1 MVRSVTDDDRW
12 LFGEGRHQ
20 GLHDILGSHLDDE
33 GATFRVWAP
42 HAAWV
47 SVVGDFNEWSAEANP
62 LEAIGTGL
70 WETRVAGLQKGD
82 TYKFRVTSRSG
93 YGAVNKADPY
103 ALMAETPPATASR
116 VWAIDYQWDDDDWM
130 RERASKLDLQS
141 PISTYEMHLGSWRD
155 YGSVTYRGIAR
166 PLADYLLEQGFT
178 HVEFL
183 PLMEHPFY
191 GSWGYQSTG
200 YFAATSRFG
209 KPEDL
214 MYLIDHLHQRG
225 IGVILDWVPSHFPT
239 DQHGLGLFDGT
250 HLYEHPDPRRGYHPD
265 WSSYIFNYDRPEIQ
279 SFLLSSAHFWLDRYH
294 ADALRV
300 DAVASMLYLDYSRKE
315 GEWIPN
321 QYGGREN
328 LAAVE
333 FLRKLSSTVRTRFP
347 GAGVI
352 AEESTAWPGVTGP
365 PEAGGLGFHYKWD
378 MGWMN
383 DTMRY
388 CHLDPLFRSHP
399 ESHRLVTFRGI
410 YATSERFILA
420 LSHDEVVHGKRSLL
434 GKQWGDTRRQ
444 FAGLRTLFG
453 YMWSVPGKKLLFMG
467 GEFGQWTEWNHDAEL
482 DWVLLEY
489 APHQE
494 VLAWV
499 RTLNTLHRT
508 EPALYKADHQP
519 DGFEWVEADDYARA
533 VFAYLRKAPDSRPV
547 LVLLNF
553 TPVPWENYRVGVPQE
568 GAWEVL
574 ASSDDSAYGG
584 TGQGVTGIVETD
596 PGPQQGF
603 EQTLTLTL
611 PPLSAVFMVP
621 MQIREDS

>member
-20 GLHDILGSHLDDE
+20 TLHEILGSHLDE
-33 GATFRVWAP
+33 AGATFRVWAP
-42 HAAWV
+42 NAAWV
-47 SVVGDFNEWSAEANP
+47 SVVGDFNEWSADANP
-62 LEAIGTGL
+62 LESIGSGL
-70 WETRVAGLQKGD
+70 WESRVVGLNRGD
-82 TYKFRVTSRSG
+82 TYKFHITSRTG
-93 YGAVNKADPY
+93 YGAVNKADPF
-103 ALMAETPPATASR
+103 ALTAETPPATASR
-116 VWAIDYQWDDDDWM
+116 LWSIDYQWGDQGWM
-130 RERASKLDLQS
+130 TDRSLQLDPSS

-155 YGSVTYRGIAR
+155 YGNVTYRGIAR
-166 PLADYLLEQGFT
+166 PLADYLVETGFT

-209 KPEDL
+209 SPEDL
-214 MYLIDHLHQRG
+214 MFLIDHLHQRG

-250 HLYEHPDPRRGYHPD
+250 HLYEHPDPRRGFHPD
-265 WSSYIFNYDRPEIQ
+265 WSSYIFNYERPEIQ

-315 GEWIPN
+315 GEWIAN
-321 QYGGREN
+321 RYGGREN

-333 FLRKLSSTVRTRFP
+333 FLRKLSSTVRARFP
-347 GAGVI
+347 GVGIV

-365 PEAGGLGFHYKWD
+365 PDRGGLGFHYKWD

-383 DTMRY
+383 DTIRY

-399 ESHRLVTFRGI
+399 DSHRLVTFRGL
-410 YATSERFILA
+410 YATTEQFILA

-434 GKQWGDTRRQ
+434 GKQWGDSRRQ

-467 GEFGQWTEWNHDAEL
+467 GEFGQWDEWNHDSEL
-482 DWVLLEY
+482 DWALLEY
-489 APHQE
+489 PAHQE
-494 VLAWV
+494 TLDWV
-499 RTLNTLHRT
+499 RTLNLLHRT
-508 EPALYKADHQP
+508 EPALHKADHDP
-519 DGFEWVEADDYARA
+519 DGFRWVEADDYARA
-533 VFAYLRKAPDSRPV
+533 AFAYLRIAPDSRPV

-553 TPVPWENYRVGVPQE
+553 TPVPWENYRVGVPIP
-568 GAWEVL
+568 GGWEVL
-574 ASSDDSAYGG
+574 ASSDDLRYGG
-584 TGQGVTGIVETD
+584 TGQGVMGVVEAV
-596 PGPQQGF
+596 PGDQQGF
-603 EQTLTLTL
+603 EQSLSLTL

-621 MQIREDS
+621 VEMREDS

>member
-1 MVRSVTDDDRW
+1 MIRSVTDDDRW

-20 GLHDILGSHLDDE
+20 SLHDILGSHMDDD

-62 LEAIGTGL
+62 LEPIGTGF
-70 WETRVAGLQKGD
+70 WETRVDGLHKGE
-82 TYKFRVTSRSG
+82 TYKFRVTSRNG
-93 YGAVNKADPY
+93 YGAVNKADPF
-103 ALMAETPPATASR
+103 ALTAETPPATASR
-116 VWAIDYQWDDDDWM
+116 LWAIDYQWGDQDWM
-130 RERASKLDLQS
+130 KERTSQLDPGS

-155 YGSVTYRGIAR
+155 YGNVTYRGIAR

-214 MYLIDHLHQRG
+214 MYLIDQLHQCG
-225 IGVILDWVPSHFPT
+225 VGVILDWVPSHFPT

-250 HLYEHPDPRRGYHPD
+250 HLYEHPDPRRGFHPD
-265 WSSYIFNYDRPEIQ
+265 WSSYIFNYERPEIQ

-321 QYGGREN
+321 RHGGREN

-347 GAGVI
+347 GTGVI
-352 AEESTAWPGVTGP
+352 AEESTAWPGVT
-365 PEAGGLGFHYKWD
+365 AATDNGGLGFHYKWD

-410 YATSERFILA
+410 YATSEQFMLA

-434 GKQWGDTRRQ
+434 GKQWGDSRRQ

-499 RTLNTLHRT
+499 RTLNRLHRT
-508 EPALYKADHQP
+508 EPALHKADHEP
-519 DGFEWVEADDYARA
+519 EGFRWVEADDYARA
-533 VFAYLRKAPDSRPV
+533 VFAYLRMAPDSRPV

-568 GAWEVL
+568 GGWEVL
-574 ASSDDSAYGG
+574 ASSDDPDYGG
-584 TGQGVTGIVETD
+584 TGQGVTGVVETS
-596 PGPQQGF
+596 PGEQQGF
-603 EQTLTLTL
+603 EQSLSLTL

-621 MQIREDS
+621 VQIREDS

>member
-20 GLHDILGSHLDDE
+20 TLHEILGSHLDE
-33 GATFRVWAP
+33 AGATFRVWAP
-42 HAAWV
+42 NAAWV
-47 SVVGDFNEWSAEANP
+47 SVVGDFNQWSADANP
-62 LEAIGTGL
+62 LESIGSGL
-70 WETRVAGLQKGD
+70 WESRVVGLNRGD
-82 TYKFRVTSRSG
+82 TYKFHITSRTG
-93 YGAVNKADPY
+93 YGAVNKADPF
-103 ALMAETPPATASR
+103 ALTAETPPATASR
-116 VWAIDYQWDDDDWM
+116 LWSIDYQWGDQGWM
-130 RERASKLDLQS
+130 TDRSSQLDPSS

-155 YGSVTYRGIAR
+155 YGNVTYRGIAR
-166 PLADYLLEQGFT
+166 PLADYLVETGFT

-209 KPEDL
+209 SPEDL
-214 MYLIDHLHQRG
+214 MFLIDHLHQRG

-250 HLYEHPDPRRGYHPD
+250 HLYEHPDPRRGFHPD
-265 WSSYIFNYDRPEIQ
+265 WSSYIFNYERPEIQ

-315 GEWIPN
+315 GEWIAN
-321 QYGGREN
+321 RYGGREN
-328 LAAVE
+328 LDAVE
-333 FLRKLSSTVRTRFP
+333 FLRKLSSTVRARFP
-347 GAGVI
+347 GVGIV

-365 PEAGGLGFHYKWD
+365 PDRGGLGFHYKWD

-383 DTMRY
+383 DTIRY

-399 ESHRLVTFRGI
+399 DSHRLVTFRGL
-410 YATSERFILA
+410 YATTEQFILA

-434 GKQWGDTRRQ
+434 GKQWGDSRRQ

-467 GEFGQWTEWNHDAEL
+467 GEFGQWDEWNHDSEL

-489 APHQE
+489 PAHQE
-494 VLAWV
+494 TLDWV
-499 RTLNTLHRT
+499 RTLNRLHRT
-508 EPALYKADHQP
+508 EPALHKADHDP
-519 DGFEWVEADDYARA
+519 DGFRWVEADDYARA
-533 VFAYLRKAPDSRPV
+533 AFAYLRIAPDSRPV

-553 TPVPWENYRVGVPQE
+553 TPVPWENYRVGVPIP
-568 GAWEVL
+568 GGWEVL
-574 ASSDDSAYGG
+574 ASSDDLRYGG
-584 TGQGVTGIVETD
+584 TGQGVMGVVEAV
-596 PGPQQGF
+596 PGDQQGF
-603 EQTLTLTL
+603 EQSLSLTL

-621 MQIREDS
+621 VEMREDS

>member
-20 GLHDILGSHLDDE
+20 TLHEILGSHLDE
-33 GATFRVWAP
+33 AGATFRVWAP
-42 HAAWV
+42 NAAWV
-47 SVVGDFNEWSAEANP
+47 SVVGDFNEWSADANP
-62 LEAIGTGL
+62 LESIGSGL
-70 WETRVAGLQKGD
+70 WESRVVGLNRGD
-82 TYKFRVTSRSG
+82 TYKFHITSRTG
-93 YGAVNKADPY
+93 YGAVNKADPF
-103 ALMAETPPATASR
+103 ALTAETPPATASR
-116 VWAIDYQWDDDDWM
+116 LWSIDYQWGDQGWM
-130 RERASKLDLQS
+130 TDRSSQLDPSS

-155 YGSVTYRGIAR
+155 YGNVTYRGIAR
-166 PLADYLLEQGFT
+166 PLADYLVETGFT

-209 KPEDL
+209 SPEDL
-214 MYLIDHLHQRG
+214 MFLIDHLHQRG

-250 HLYEHPDPRRGYHPD
+250 HLYEHPDPRRGFHPD
-265 WSSYIFNYDRPEIQ
+265 WSSYIFNYERPEIQ

-315 GEWIPN
+315 GEWIAN
-321 QYGGREN
+321 RYGGREN
-328 LAAVE
+328 LDAVE
-333 FLRKLSSTVRTRFP
+333 FLRKLSSTVRARFP
-347 GAGVI
+347 GVGIV

-365 PEAGGLGFHYKWD
+365 PDRGGLGFHYKWD

-383 DTMRY
+383 DTIRY

-399 ESHRLVTFRGI
+399 DSHRLVTFRGL
-410 YATSERFILA
+410 YATTEQFILA

-434 GKQWGDTRRQ
+434 GKQWGDSRRQ

-467 GEFGQWTEWNHDAEL
+467 GEFGQWDEWNHDSEL

-489 APHQE
+489 PAHQE
-494 VLAWV
+494 TLDWV
-499 RTLNTLHRT
+499 RTLNLLHRT
-508 EPALYKADHQP
+508 EPALHKADHDP
-519 DGFEWVEADDYARA
+519 DGFRWVEADDYARA
-533 VFAYLRKAPDSRPV
+533 AFAYLRIAPDSRPV

-553 TPVPWENYRVGVPQE
+553 TPVPWENYRVGVPIP
-568 GAWEVL
+568 GGWEVL
-574 ASSDDSAYGG
+574 ASSDDLRYGG
-584 TGQGVTGIVETD
+584 TGQGVMGVVEAV
-596 PGPQQGF
+596 PGDQQGF
-603 EQTLTLTL
+603 EQSLSLTL

-621 MQIREDS
+621 VEMREDS